1 MASASRTIQSAS
13 DSARACLQRKARE
26 VRFGEVL
33 DVHSM
38 PPERLAE
45 IAAAYGV
52 TDVGGSFSDRERLR
66 VGLQEGSFGVW
77 SLERLN
83 AHREKSGGS
92 WKELRPGKRRKLA
105 DE

>member
-1 MASASRTIQSAS
+1 MTSMSYNKAAFF
-13 DSARACLQRKARE
+13 LQEMISLWNESSLRR
-26 VRFGEVL
+26 EVL

-38 PPERLAE
+38 PSERLAE

-77 SLERLN
+77 SLARLN